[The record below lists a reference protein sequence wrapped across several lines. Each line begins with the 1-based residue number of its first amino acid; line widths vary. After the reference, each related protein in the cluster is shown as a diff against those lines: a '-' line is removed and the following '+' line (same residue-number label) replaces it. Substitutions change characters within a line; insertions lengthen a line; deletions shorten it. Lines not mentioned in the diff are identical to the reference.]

1 LPETT
6 PLRWGNGLETPL
18 GPPTGGVFY
27 CLKFCK
33 HKKKEYTSFCDCRSI
48 HGNQK
53 NRKGFSM
60 TSQHNAVKPK
70 TLREVVNASKAAQAK
85 EKRGERATEI
95 FNIIEKY
102 HPEVTRYALAAAV
115 GKKWDTVNN
124 WIQGTKVPN
133 ATSLKRLE
141 AFYAQIT
148 KGGLRE
154 KKTAASK
161 PKAKAR

>member
-1 LPETT
+1 
-6 PLRWGNGLETPL
+6 
-18 GPPTGGVFY
+18 
-27 CLKFCK
+27 
-33 HKKKEYTSFCDCRSI
+33 
-48 HGNQK
+48 
-53 NRKGFSM
+53 M

-70 TLREVVNASKAAQAK
+70 TLREAVNASKAAQAK
-85 EKRGERATEI
+85 EKRGERATEV
-95 FNIIEKY
+95 FKIIEKY

-141 AFYAQIT
+141 AFYTQIT

-154 KKTAASK
+154 KRTAASK